1 MLMYDCMNKHH
12 LDCQAIL
19 KSRTLAKL
27 NIFCEPVNGLFDT
40 CGLNTWSVLK
50 ERNKLYLSGKQ
61 GEIEYGKDS
70 FLSPM
75 KFSLKRNTQNL
86 KGKLNMKCW
95 HHVQWLVTYFLWIF
109 CYISVSKTVVFY
121 DAKTA
126 ISEESKYFNI
136 VFMMPLGYEKNDGKT
151 SVKVHRYCF

>member
-70 FLSPM
+70 FLIPM

-95 HHVQWLVTYFLWIF
+95 HHVQWLVTYFCGF
-109 CYISVSKTVVFY
+109 SVTFLCPKLLC
-121 DAKTA
+121 
-126 ISEESKYFNI
+126 
-136 VFMMPLGYEKNDGKT
+136 FMMPKQPFQKRVNILIL
-151 SVKVHRYCF
+151 FL